1 MNPRTRA
8 AALLAVVLSF
18 SVGGVA
24 RGAAVGQITEFPTPT
39 AASAPQAI
47 AAGPDG
53 DLWFTESAAS
63 KIGTINPVTHAIS
76 EFATPSP
83 ASFPL
88 GIAAGP
94 DGNLWF
100 TEFLANKIGRI
111 NPTTHAI
118 TEFTLPAGST
128 SPVDITTG
136 PNGNLWVTASGNP
149 GAIDQIN
156 PVTLTFTR
164 IPAPTA
170 NVQPFG
176 IATGPDGNVW
186 FTERDSGSGTPG
198 ADSRIGK
205 LDFATD
211 SASDLPTGTASA
223 APNGITA
230 GPDGSIWITEAAAD
244 KVVLL
249 DPATAAMTSMA
260 TPTGDPTVIA
270 PGPDGNMWFTE
281 GANPG
286 AIAFINPVTR
296 DIKQFPTGAG
306 ASEPVGLATG
316 SDGNLWFAESSASKI
331 GEIGSGAPAASV
343 SPPTISGVGQA
354 GASLTCQAGS
364 WSAWAG
370 QEPST
375 PFAFDGFT
383 WLRDG
388 APITGAATATYRLT
402 SVDATQ
408 HVSCRQT
415 LTYALVGT
423 TVSATSTSLAIAPS
437 LSASLRKVST
447 DRATAALT
455 IACRGLAGESCK
467 GAVTLTARAKAKTRT
482 IARGAYAAA
491 AGRSVRLVLKLNVTG
506 RSLLTRVH
514 RLAAQ
519 LAIGGTTR
527 IKKKVTFRA
536 RRR

>member
-1 MNPRTRA
+1 
-8 AALLAVVLSF
+8 LLALVLSL
-18 SVGGVA
+18 SVSGIA
-24 RGAAVGQITEFPTPT
+24 RGAAAGQITEFPTPT
-39 AASAPQAI
+39 AGSQPQAI
-47 AAGPDG
+47 VAGPDG

-76 EFATPSP
+76 EFATPTP

-94 DGNLWF
+94 DGDLWF

-111 NPTTHAI
+111 NPATHAI
-118 TEFTLPAGST
+118 TEFPLPAGST
-128 SPVDITTG
+128 GPVDITTG
-136 PNGNLWVTASGNP
+136 PNGNVWVTASGNP

-156 PVTLTFTR
+156 PATLEFTEL
-164 IPAPTA
+164 PAPTV

-186 FTERDSGSGTPG
+186 FTERDSGSGSPG

-211 SASDLPTGTASA
+211 SVGDFPTSTASA
-223 APNGITA
+223 APNGIAA

-249 DPATAAMTSMA
+249 DPKTAVMTSTA

-281 GANPG
+281 GTNPG
-286 AIAFINPVTR
+286 EIAFINPVTR
-296 DIKQFPTGAG
+296 DILQFPTTTA
-306 ASEPVGLATG
+306 ASQPVGVATG
-316 SDGNLWFAESSASKI
+316 SDGNVWFAESAASKI

-343 SPPTISGVGQA
+343 SPPTISGVGQS
-354 GASLTCQAGS
+354 GASLTCGGGS

-383 WLRDG
+383 WLRNG
-388 APITGAATATYRLT
+388 APIAGATTATYKLT
-402 SVDATQ
+402 SIDATQ

-423 TVSATSTSLAIAPS
+423 TVSANSASLAIAPP
-437 LSASLRKVST
+437 LSASLRKVSV
-447 DRATAALT
+447 DATTATLT
-455 IACRGLAGESCK
+455 IACGGLTGETCQ
-467 GAVTLTARAKAKTRT
+467 GAVTLTARAKAKTKT
-482 IARGAYAAA
+482 IARGAYTAT
-491 AGRSVRLVLKLNVTG
+491 AGRSVRLALKLNGAG
-506 RSLLTRVH
+506 RSLLARLH

-519 LAIGGTTR
+519 LTIGGTTR

>member
-1 MNPRTRA
+1 ML
-8 AALLAVVLSF
+8 ALVLSF

-39 AASAPQAI
+39 AASTPQAI
-47 AAGPDG
+47 VAGPDG

-76 EFATPSP
+76 EFATPTP

-94 DGNLWF
+94 DGDLWF
-100 TEFLANKIGRI
+100 TEFDANKIARI
-111 NPTTHAI
+111 NPATHAI
-118 TEFTLPAGST
+118 TEFALPAGST
-128 SPVDITTG
+128 SPIDITTG

-156 PVTLTFTR
+156 PVTLTFSP

-176 IATGPDGNVW
+176 IATGPDGNIW
-186 FTERDSGSGTPG
+186 FTERDSGGGSPG

-211 SASDLPTGTASA
+211 SVSDLPTSTASA
-223 APNGITA
+223 APNGIAA

-249 DPATAAMTSMA
+249 DPTTAAMTSIA

-270 PGPDGNMWFTE
+270 AGPDGNMWFTE

-286 AIAFINPVTR
+286 AVAFINPVTR
-296 DIKQFPTGAG
+296 HITQFPTAAG
-306 ASEPVGLATG
+306 TSEPVGLATG
-316 SDGNLWFAESSASKI
+316 SDGNVWFAESTASKI
-331 GEIGSGAPAASV
+331 GEIGSGAPPASV
-343 SPPTISGVGQA
+343 SPPTISGVGQS
-354 GASLTCQAGS
+354 GASLTCDAGS

-383 WLRDG
+383 WLRNGVAIAG
-388 APITGAATATYRLT
+388 ATGAAYTLT
-402 SVDATQ
+402 SADATE

-423 TVSATSTSLAIAPS
+423 TVSATSASVAVAPP
-437 LSASLRKVST
+437 LRASLRKLST
-447 DRATAALT
+447 HATTAELK
-455 IACRGLAGESCK
+455 IACQGLPGETCK
-467 GAVTLTARAKAKTRT
+467 GTVTLTARAKGRTKT
-482 IARGAYAAA
+482 IARGSYTAA
-491 AGRSVRLVLKLNVTG
+491 AGRSVKAALKLNRTG
-506 RSLLTRVH
+506 KSLLARIH
-514 RLAAQ
+514 RLTAQ
-519 LAIGGTTR
+519 VTIGGTTP
-527 IKKKVTFRA
+527 IKRKVTFRA
-536 RRR
+536 PRR